1 MTEDD
6 TSESLRLF
14 KDTSCDETSNEDW
27 LSKSLTEL
35 IKNSPNHYRLGV
47 TRPLG
52 TGKSTLIKK
61 VIENLEKEDPQK
73 EKSFKAINIDV
84 WNLDKDSARRSTI
97 YRLCKSLSFT
107 KLKPEDSEKKKYSNE
122 KEFKAYIEESLYGSQ
137 TELSEAKPRKYQI
150 RFIEQDWLR
159 LLRSFI
165 EFVVLMFL
173 SFACW
178 NLFTIAGWNLFNG
191 DIKDN
196 VAILIFILSSI
207 FLGISHF
214 LSPIFINN
222 ERTFNRNASLGS
234 EEFKDLLELILRNAD
249 QDFILIIF
257 DNIDRALAETTR
269 EILAGITAFFIDF
282 TDINEKLKSKRIITL
297 VPFDLNCTN
306 LTQQQPIIQI
316 EINKYFDAVFNLP
329 ALIPQDLF
337 EFTREKLKYAL
348 HTISED
354 EETLIKI
361 TELINYAY
369 QTPREIKQFI
379 NHLSIRLFLTKEL
392 EKDNFIEEED
402 VSKSIVNL
410 TKVLLME
417 SLCPRITESSLSQG
431 YNLAEHFHPSI
442 NIIGENTNKRL
453 SDFLEKTQNITKI
466 SSTDKTDL
474 DQYHYLNLPKQLRG
488 IPNAVFIITYLEN
501 YNIDKLE
508 ELKLENRLNDLDI
521 VADYVLGIAIER
533 KAKPNIA
540 NIINSIITFSSK
552 IEIKDF
558 KKSFEKFNTRA
569 VKTEVFN
576 NYYMTPAS
584 IINKILPYHND
595 EYKILWKTM
604 SNYYKDLLKS
614 DGVSDENFKRAKDF
628 IITVLKIESYDL
640 NEIKEIDAKYFI
652 DKEIQDAVMT
662 SQNSNIDFFLNIE
675 NFVKFLDYVKFL
687 DKSGSYLQDR
697 NLQDTQNAQIK
708 EQLKRNRSEFWKR
721 FCESIN
727 KKKYQPSY
735 DNLLGRIIMILSE
748 KFREL
753 YDQKDPSITDDN
765 FNYLLFIYFLLNLI
779 EFNDSNN
786 KQSQIKRGNQF
797 FGFNFDQDKINDEA
811 FMQEIK
817 SCPKI
822 KSMFLI
828 PRLIL
833 KKRNVELDQNSRIFF
848 EQKQYQFPT
857 EEPIGYS
864 LNESFTLDM
873 LENFKL
879 VFGHDLEFLNDLK
892 NLDSQIFTKLKNEL
906 EKNKSRTDSESE
918 LENWLSIQEKDKDSA
933 L

>member
-1 MTEDD
+1 MTEED

-107 KLKPEDSEKKKYSNE
+107 KLKPEDSEKKRYSNE

-150 RFIEQDWLR
+150 GFIEQDWWR
-159 LLRSFI
+159 LFI
-165 EFVVLMFL
+165 RFMEFVVLMFI
-173 SFACW
+173 F
-178 NLFTIAGWNLFNG
+178 FAGWNLFNG

-306 LTQQQPIIQI
+306 LNQKQPTTQI

-337 EFTREKLKYAL
+337 EFTRKKLKYAL
-348 HTISED
+348 HAISED

-379 NHLSIRLFLTKEL
+379 NQLSIRLFLTKEL

-431 YNLAEHFHPSI
+431 YNLANHFNLNPSI
-442 NIIGENTNKRL
+442 NTTGENTDSKRL
-453 SDFLEKTQNITKI
+453 RDFLDKTQNITKI
-466 SSTDKTDL
+466 SLTDKTDL

-488 IPNAVFIITYLEN
+488 IPNAVLIITYLEN

-521 VADYVLGIAIER
+521 VAEYVLENAIKR
-533 KAKPNIA
+533 KAQQNIA

-552 IEIKDF
+552 IEIEDF
-558 KKSFEKFNTRA
+558 KKSFEKFHTRA
-569 VKTEVFN
+569 VKTEVLN
-576 NYYMTPAS
+576 RYYLTPAS
-584 IINKILPYHND
+584 IINKTLPYHND

-604 SNYYKDLLKS
+604 SNYYKDLLKKA
-614 DGVSDENFKRAKDF
+614 DDAVSDKDFKRAKDF

-662 SQNSNIDFFLNIE
+662 SQNSNIDFFLNTE
-675 NFVKFLDYVKFL
+675 NFVTFL
-687 DKSGSYLQDR
+687 DKSGSYW
-697 NLQDTQNAQIK
+697 QDTKNAQIK
-708 EQLKRNRSEFWKR
+708 EQLQRNRSEFWKR

-727 KKKYQPSY
+727 EKNYQLGYDILLRQIKTILFKKFGELCNQKY
-735 DNLLGRIIMILSE
+735 
-748 KFREL
+748 
-753 YDQKDPSITDDN
+753 PSITDDN

-786 KQSQIKRGNQF
+786 EQSQINQF
-797 FGFNFDQDKINDEA
+797 FGFKFDKDKINDDA

-857 EEPIGYS
+857 DEEPIGYS

-879 VFGHDLEFLNDLK
+879 VFGDDLEFLNDLK

-906 EKNKSRTDSESE
+906 EKKESRTDSESE